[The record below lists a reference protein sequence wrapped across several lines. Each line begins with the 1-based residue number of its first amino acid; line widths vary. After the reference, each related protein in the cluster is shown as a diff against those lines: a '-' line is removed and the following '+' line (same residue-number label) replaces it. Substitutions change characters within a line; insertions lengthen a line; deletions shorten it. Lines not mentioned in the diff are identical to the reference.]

1 MAGETIK
8 SEAIC
13 LSVTP
18 WSKTSHVVTWL
29 TPSGRVGTVVKGAV
43 RPKSAFLGQYD
54 LNYTCEIVY
63 YVRAKGELHALR
75 ECAPLDRRDALRDD
89 YAALA
94 LAGYFRLMADRFA
107 PQGPD
112 SADWYATLSAAL
124 DALVANCAGS
134 QSGCDSCS
142 TRQECRVPSEITA
155 QRGCDSCSTR
165 QECRV
170 PSEITAQRG
179 RDIPVACPEGDH
191 LIPLLLKTELR
202 ILHLLGLDPEIEAES
217 GAFVLRGERK
227 IPVSPEVA
235 ACIRDLSVSSLQPSA
250 FNLQPALALDAARAL
265 GVYYDFHVD
274 GVSDVRRAV
283 FRLIHNKAR
292 ELR

>member
-13 LSVTP
+13 LAVTP

-29 TPSGRVGTVVKGAV
+29 TPSGRVGTVVEGAV

-63 YVRAKGELHALR
+63 YARTKGDLHALR
-75 ECAPLDRRDALRDD
+75 ECAPLERRDPMRED

-94 LAGYFRLMADRFA
+94 LAGYFRLLADRFA

-112 SADWYATLSAAL
+112 CAEWYETLSTAL
-124 DALVANCAGS
+124 DGLSANAG
-134 QSGCDSCS
+134 D
-142 TRQECRVPSEITA
+142 
-155 QRGCDSCSTR
+155 
-165 QECRV
+165 
-170 PSEITAQRG
+170 
-179 RDIPVACPEGDH
+179 EGKGET
-191 LIPLLLKTELR
+191 LLPALLKTELR
-202 ILHLLGLDPEIEAES
+202 VLHLLGLEPEIEAES

-227 IPVSPEVA
+227 VPVSAEVA
-235 ACIRDLSVSSLQPSA
+235 QLLRTLSTPLASLSSPSSLAFASLPSS
-250 FNLQPALALDAARAL
+250 LALDAARSL

-283 FRLIHNKAR
+283 LRMIHNKETKR
-292 ELR
+292 